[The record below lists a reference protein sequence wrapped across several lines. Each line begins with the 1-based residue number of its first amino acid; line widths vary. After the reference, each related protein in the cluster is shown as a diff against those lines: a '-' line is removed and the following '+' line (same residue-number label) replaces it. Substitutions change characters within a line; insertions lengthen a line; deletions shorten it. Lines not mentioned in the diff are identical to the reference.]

1 MTQLKPLSALLIL
14 ILTTASIIG
23 CVTTTPAP
31 TRDQTQIR
39 PGMSTRALNIEQLAQ
54 KMVDDLDA
62 IFPLSGKKFQ
72 LSENSFWQRRTK
84 LNLPF
89 SSVLNDAVGV
99 ALSRKGADVT
109 VQEVGEEPLILLGS
123 YDVENVMIVTTI
135 KIRMMGDTA
144 SSDLALARGNILKS
158 KLNESWFKP
167 EFSRVA
173 RSIVRMLDD
182 NFMSHGFYQ
191 LDVAAPELKPGIYG
205 QPNLC
210 LEKEFTRF
218 LENAISA
225 SPVFRP
231 SGISSNAIMKAV
243 IQGKYIDLGDK
254 MRFHVNVR
262 KASGKTITS
271 AVFDVAKKTI
281 PAALLKP
288 CGTEHQTVCIQYQH
302 TQSANISKRSTAVSA
317 LLQNTSEALAD
328 HGITTSSCTG
338 YSEKRTMK
346 VVLQMNVR
354 TQMEFGQ
361 KATKTTLKFKIIN
374 KQGQV
379 IGASSE
385 SGVTFLPQID
395 DAAETIVNQI
405 FQDEEIGKN
414 LATIILGRE

>member
-1 MTQLKPLSALLIL
+1 ML
-14 ILTTASIIG
+14 ILTTTSIIG
-23 CVTTTPAP
+23 CVTTTPVATRNP
-31 TRDQTQIR
+31 TEIS
-39 PGMSTRALNIEQLAQ
+39 PGISPPALNIEQLAQ
-54 KMVDDLDA
+54 KMVDDLDNK
-62 IFPLSGKKFQ
+62 FPLSGKKIQ

-109 VQEVGEEPLILLGS
+109 MQEVGDEPLILLGS

-135 KIRMMGDTA
+135 KIRIMGDTA
-144 SSDLALARGNILKS
+144 SSDLALARGKILKS
-158 KLNESWFKP
+158 KLNASWFKP

-191 LDVAAPELKPGIYG
+191 LDVTIPELKPGMYG

-210 LEKEFTRF
+210 LEKEFSRF

-231 SGISSNAIMKAV
+231 SGISSNSIVKAS
-243 IQGKYIDLGDK
+243 IQGKYIDLNDK

-271 AVFDVAKKTI
+271 AVFDVDKKTI

-288 CGTEHQTVCIQYQH
+288 CGTEQQTVCIQYQH
-302 TQSANISKRSTAVSA
+302 APSANISKRSTAVSA
-317 LLQNTSEALAD
+317 FIQNTSEALAD
-328 HGITTSSCTG
+328 HGIITSTCAG
-338 YSEKRTMK
+338 YGKKRVMK
-346 VVLQMNVR
+346 VVLQMSVR

-361 KATKTTLKFKIIN
+361 KATKAILKFKIIN
-374 KQGQV
+374 KQGRV

-414 LATIILGRE
+414 LATIILGRG

>member
-1 MTQLKPLSALLIL
+1 MLVL

-23 CVTTTPAP
+23 CVTTTPGP
-31 TRDQTQIR
+31 TRNQTAIS
-39 PGMSTRALNIEQLAQ
+39 PGMSNPALNIEQLAQ
-54 KMVDDLDA
+54 KMVDDLDDK
-62 IFPLSGKKFQ
+62 FPLSGKKIQ

-109 VQEVGEEPLILLGS
+109 MQEVGDEPLILLGS

-135 KIRMMGDTA
+135 KVRIMGDSA
-144 SSDLALARGNILKS
+144 SSDLALARGKILKS

-191 LDVAAPELKPGIYG
+191 LDVTIPELKPGMYG

-210 LEKEFTRF
+210 LEKEFSRF

-231 SGISSNAIMKAV
+231 SGISSNSIVKAS
-243 IQGKYIDLGDK
+243 IQGKYIDLNDK

-262 KASGKTITS
+262 NASGKTITS
-271 AVFDVAKKTI
+271 AVFDVDKKTI
-281 PAALLKP
+281 PVALLKP
-288 CGTEHQTVCIQYQH
+288 CGTEQQTVCIQYQH
-302 TQSANISKRSTAVSA
+302 SPSTNISKSSPAVSA
-317 LLQNTSEALAD
+317 LIQNTSEALAD
-328 HGITTSSCTG
+328 HGIITSTCSG
-338 YSEKRTMK
+338 SGKKGVMR
-346 VVLQMNVR
+346 VVLQITVR

-361 KATKTTLKFKIIN
+361 KATKAILKFKIIN
-374 KQGQV
+374 KQDQV
-379 IGASSE
+379 IGASTE

-414 LATIILGRE
+414 LATIILGRG

>member
-1 MTQLKPLSALLIL
+1 MTQLKPLSALLML

-23 CVTTTPAP
+23 CVTTTPVP
-31 TRDQTQIR
+31 TRNQTEIS
-39 PGMSTRALNIEQLAQ
+39 PGMSTPALNIEQLAQ
-54 KMVDDLDA
+54 KMVDDLDNK
-62 IFPLSGKKFQ
+62 FPLSGKKIQ

-99 ALSRKGADVT
+99 ALSRKGADIT
-109 VQEVGEEPLILLGS
+109 MQEVGDEPLILLGA

-135 KIRMMGDTA
+135 KIRIMGDTA
-144 SSDLALARGNILKS
+144 SSDLALARGKILKS
-158 KLNESWFKP
+158 KLNASWFKP

-191 LDVAAPELKPGIYG
+191 LDVTIPELKPGMYG

-210 LEKEFTRF
+210 LEKEFSRF

-231 SGISSNAIMKAV
+231 SGISSNSIVKAS
-243 IQGKYIDLGDK
+243 IQGKYIDLNDK

-271 AVFDVAKKTI
+271 AVFDVEKKTI

-288 CGTEHQTVCIQYQH
+288 CGTEQQTVCIQYQH
-302 TQSANISKRSTAVSA
+302 APSANISKRSTAVSA
-317 LLQNTSEALAD
+317 FIQNTSEALAD
-328 HGITTSSCTG
+328 HGIITSTCNDSG
-338 YSEKRTMK
+338 KKGTMR
-346 VVLQMNVR
+346 VVLQMSVR
-354 TQMEFGQ
+354 TQMEYGQ
-361 KATKTTLKFKIIN
+361 KATKAILKFKIIN
-374 KQGQV
+374 KQGRV

-414 LATIILGRE
+414 LATIILGRG

>member
-1 MTQLKPLSALLIL
+1 MLVL

-31 TRDQTQIR
+31 TRNKAAIS
-39 PGMSTRALNIEQLAQ
+39 PGMSNPALNIEQLAQ
-54 KMVDDLDA
+54 KMVDDLDDK
-62 IFPLSGKKFQ
+62 FPLSGKKIQ

-109 VQEVGEEPLILLGS
+109 MQEVGDEPLILLGS
-123 YDVENVMIVTTI
+123 YDVENAMIVTTI
-135 KIRMMGDTA
+135 KVRMMGDTA
-144 SSDLALARGNILKS
+144 SSDLALARGKILKS

-191 LDVAAPELKPGIYG
+191 LDVTVPELKPGMYG

-210 LEKEFTRF
+210 LEKEFSRF
-218 LENAISA
+218 LENAVSA

-231 SGISSNAIMKAV
+231 SGISSNSIMKAV

-262 KASGKTITS
+262 KTSGKTITS
-271 AVFDVAKKTI
+271 AVFDVDKKTI

-288 CGTEHQTVCIQYQH
+288 CGTEQQTVCIQYQPSP
-302 TQSANISKRSTAVSA
+302 SANISKRSPAVSA
-317 LLQNTSEALAD
+317 LIQNTSEALAD
-328 HGITTSSCTG
+328 HGIITSTCSG
-338 YSEKRTMK
+338 SGKKGAMR
-346 VVLQMNVR
+346 VVLQMTVR
-354 TQMEFGQ
+354 TQMEYGQ
-361 KATKTTLKFKIIN
+361 KATKAILKFKIIN

-405 FQDEEIGKN
+405 FQDEKIGKN
-414 LATIILGRE
+414 LATIILGRG